1 MATVK
6 VEDIT
11 IYYEFHGEKNSNT
24 LVIIPGLGT
33 DLTVYK
39 EIINQLSKE
48 FKVLAF
54 DNRGSGRTD
63 KPDIIYTIEMM
74 ANDTA
79 KLMRAVG
86 VNRGNILGISLGGR
100 IALELTLKYPDMVNS
115 LILASTSPK
124 VVNTHG
130 FRPMLMKLGAKL
142 GALVKKNPQPSF
154 AFNRQL
160 EASRSYDCSDQL
172 NRIDVSTLI
181 LHGEKDN
188 IASYK
193 FAEEMHARIKNS
205 KIITFSGGHYIFL
218 SESKRF
224 TGAIFDFLSN

>member
-1 MATVK
+1 MPTVK

-11 IYYEFHGEKNSNT
+11 MYYEFHGEKNANS

-39 EIINQLSKE
+39 EIINQLSEE

-79 KLMRAVG
+79 KLIRAVG

-100 IALELTLKYPDMVNS
+100 IALGS
-115 LILASTSPK
+115 LL
-124 VVNTHG
+124 
-130 FRPMLMKLGAKL
+130 
-142 GALVKKNPQPSF
+142 
-154 AFNRQL
+154 
-160 EASRSYDCSDQL
+160 
-172 NRIDVSTLI
+172 
-181 LHGEKDN
+181 
-188 IASYK
+188 
-193 FAEEMHARIKNS
+193 
-205 KIITFSGGHYIFL
+205 
-218 SESKRF
+218 
-224 TGAIFDFLSN
+224 